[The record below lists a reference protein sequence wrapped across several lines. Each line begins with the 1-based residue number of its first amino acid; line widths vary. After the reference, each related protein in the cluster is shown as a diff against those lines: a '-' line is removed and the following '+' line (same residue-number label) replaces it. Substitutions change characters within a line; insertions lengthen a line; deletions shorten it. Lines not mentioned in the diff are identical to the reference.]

1 MKISKWGNS
10 LAIRIPA
17 DVASNLGFSEG
28 DEVTVA
34 ALDGKLV
41 AAKELTRAEHI
52 ARIRAMKLFPAGYK
66 FKRSDVY
73 DEDP

>member
-1 MKISKWGNS
+1 MKVAKWGNS

-17 DVASNLGFSEG
+17 DVANTLGFNEG
-28 DEVTVA
+28 DEVNVA

-41 AAKELTRAEHI
+41 AAKELTREEHL
-52 ARIRAMKLFPAGYK
+52 ARIRSLRGMFPADYK

-73 DEDP
+73 DED